1 MFLNHRT
8 SSISTLTIESLS
20 PPQAS
25 VASTSFKGGRTPAS
39 PQQRRDRR
47 SGRSLRPAP
56 PAAPRPRLF
65 PRVRA
70 GSPTAS
76 KLRRRGRGGAH
87 GAGGKPK
94 AASPWGPQAK
104 QCGERFRK
112 RLGPT
117 HRVPEAGCRGTPAL
131 PKRES
136 WIQEPTTLPPT
147 RSQPPPTAAP
157 SGFPVPTMA
166 PALGGG
172 EARGPK
178 LTGERTEA
186 GVGEREGA
194 RCWAQLGQPPL
205 LRPSPG
211 ASLRG
216 SPAPFAAATA
226 PRLPRQRRGGA
237 RAGRSCA
244 EGPCGGG
251 LKPGFPAL
259 VELSGVPSSAPR
271 GPGVRKS
278 LAGAGIAKELCGP
291 GPTTNSQ
298 VRGPLQP
305 VRTMRAWESSPV
317 QELRWEQE
325 PLRTKP
331 CPDLLSAGSSFA
343 SLGVCH
349 WLGASA
355 LRFSKPAEEEV
366 QNKGAWA
373 CSGQPHSPWIF
384 LFFTSSPW
392 PCNPPN
398 CKWKSCVQVQAS
410 MQPHNPGKVQG
421 WGSTCKIE

>member
-205 LRPSPG
+205 LRVSPSVLESS
-211 ASLRG
+211 ARR
-216 SPAPFAAATA
+216 AAAVA
-226 PRLPRQRRGGA
+226 FCSRVQARHSAEVPPLSPLPPPRGYLGNGAGALGLGGA
-237 RAGRSCA
+237 VPKGLVGVGLNLGSQRSWNFLEFLPPPRGARECGSLWRERGLLRSCA
-244 EGPCGGG
+244 VLGQLRIPKFAGRC
-251 LKPGFPAL
+251 
-259 VELSGVPSSAPR
+259 
-271 GPGVRKS
+271 S
-278 LAGAGIAKELCGP
+278 L
-291 GPTTNSQ
+291 
-298 VRGPLQP
+298 
-305 VRTMRAWESSPV
+305 
-317 QELRWEQE
+317 
-325 PLRTKP
+325 
-331 CPDLLSAGSSFA
+331 
-343 SLGVCH
+343 
-349 WLGASA
+349 
-355 LRFSKPAEEEV
+355 
-366 QNKGAWA
+366 
-373 CSGQPHSPWIF
+373 
-384 LFFTSSPW
+384 
-392 PCNPPN
+392 
-398 CKWKSCVQVQAS
+398 
-410 MQPHNPGKVQG
+410 
-421 WGSTCKIE
+421 

>member
-25 VASTSFKGGRTPAS
+25 VASTSFKGFFSPWENPSQPSTKGR
-39 PQQRRDRR
+39 RRDRR

-56 PAAPRPRLF
+56 PAAPRRWLF

-104 QCGERFRK
+104 QRGERFRK

-117 HRVPEAGCRGTPAL
+117 HR
-131 PKRES
+131 
-136 WIQEPTTLPPT
+136 EPTTLPPT

-178 LTGERTEA
+178 LTGERAEA
-186 GVGEREGA
+186 GVGERQGA

-211 ASLRG
+211 ASLHG

-237 RAGRSCA
+237 RAGRSWA

-259 VELSGVPSSAPR
+259 VELSGVPSSGPR
-271 GPGVRKS
+271 GPAVRKC

-298 VRGPLQP
+298 VRGPLPP

-325 PLRTKP
+325 PLGTKP

-343 SLGVCH
+343 
-349 WLGASA
+349 
-355 LRFSKPAEEEV
+355 LRFWKPAEEEV

-373 CSGQPHSPWIF
+373 CSG
-384 LFFTSSPW
+384 PW

-410 MQPHNPGKVQG
+410 MQPRNPGKVQG